1 MIRVAKSCRKLDF
14 VPCGIYSDA
23 DKNSLHIRHCKETLN
38 IGGSSASESYLKM
51 DKIISAA
58 KTLGCDFIHPGYG
71 FLAEN
76 LEFSELCRKEG
87 IIFVGPSPEVMKL
100 SGDKVRARKVAS
112 KVASIVDGDEVS
124 NESDALNLAGKIDY
138 PVILKAAKGGGGRG
152 LRIVRSNDEL
162 RRAFTSSRNE
172 AVMSF
177 GSERVYIE
185 KYIENPRHIEVQILG
200 DSSDIIQLGERECSV
215 QRRNQKLN

>member
-76 LEFSELCRKEG
+76 LEFSELCWKEG

-172 AVMSF
+172 AVMRLWVGKSL
-177 GSERVYIE
+177 
-185 KYIENPRHIEVQILG
+185 H
-200 DSSDIIQLGERECSV
+200 
-215 QRRNQKLN
+215 

>member
-1 MIRVAKSCRKLDF
+1 MVGHRLLRAISRWTKLL
-14 VPCGIYSDA
+14 V
-23 DKNSLHIRHCKETLN
+23 
-38 IGGSSASESYLKM
+38 LK
-51 DKIISAA
+51 KLS
-58 KTLGCDFIHPGYG
+58 CDFIHPGYG

-138 PVILKAAKGGGGRG
+138 PVILKAKGRWGRG

-200 DSSDIIQLGERECSV
+200 DNSDIIHLGERECSV
-215 QRRNQKLN
+215 ERRNQK